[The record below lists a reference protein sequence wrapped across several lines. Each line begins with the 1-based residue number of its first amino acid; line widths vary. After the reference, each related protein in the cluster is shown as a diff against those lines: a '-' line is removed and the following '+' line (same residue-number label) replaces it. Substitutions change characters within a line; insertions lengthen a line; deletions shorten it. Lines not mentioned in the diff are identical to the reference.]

1 MATNTFSGSTAST
14 STTLTSNGTTGP
26 YQLDFEY
33 SSVVDVEVFV
43 GGVLKTRT
51 TDYTFTSNT
60 QITFTTGNA
69 PANGAIILIQRN
81 TLMNTVAH
89 VFSDGSVLTATE
101 LNNINKQVVHGLQEL
116 IDDYI
121 KRDGSQTIKANL
133 VFEGSTENDNETT
146 LAITNPTQDNTITLP
161 DRTGTVITSGDTGT
175 VSNTILAGNSV
186 DSSKIVDGSIVNA
199 DINASAAISGSKL
212 QAASTSNAGSMS
224 SSDKTK
230 LDNIETAATADQ
242 TADEIRTAVEAAS
255 DSNVFTDAD
264 HTKLNS
270 AATLTDAQ
278 TLTNK
283 TLTSPVINDASGTAI
298 VTSGTSTSDN
308 KFYSA
313 KRAGEIFYGKD
324 TLEEIQSGETWS
336 AADTKIATTAAI
348 DARIID
354 FVDDV
359 GGFNAIANETSFP
372 ATNPQGSAGQAA
384 ILSIASV
391 STTLTPGSN
400 TITIANGAG
409 TGNTVTIN
417 NVTPSSVPQG
427 FGLIV
432 ESTSTLHT
440 YNFHRLVPKATEV
453 STVAAISGNVTTV
466 AGISSNVTTVA
477 NNDSNVTAVA
487 GKATE
492 IGRLG
497 TTDAVADMALLGTTD
512 AVADMNT
519 LGTSS
524 NVTNMNTLAGIS
536 SNITT
541 VAGVSSNVTTV
552 AGNNSNVTTVAGAI
566 TNVNSVAGSIASVN
580 TAANNL
586 TSINNFGDKY
596 QVASSNPST
605 DGGGNSLAEGD
616 LYFNTT
622 ANELKIYNGGAWQGG
637 VTASGNF
644 AATTG
649 NTFTGDNVYA
659 DNAKAIFGTGSDLK
673 IHHSSN
679 QSTIEEINGSL
690 NITSNG
696 ALSFNPSGSNVVT
709 LVGNATKGSGQIK
722 LNCEQNSHGIILKGP
737 PHSAAASYTLTLPNN
752 IVNGNFLTTDAN
764 GNTSWAA
771 IDLTALNGSNLTSG
785 TIPDARFPA
794 TLPAI
799 SGANLTNLDAA
810 DLSSGTIPAA
820 RFATDTIATDSL
832 AAGALPTDVT
842 VASANIVDGTIVNDD
857 INASA
862 AIAGTKVTPSFGSQD
877 LSTSGSAA
885 TGALTVTG
893 NVTVTGT
900 VDGVDIAGL
909 NTTVSNLSLSG
920 STLANGTT
928 ATTQSAGDASTKVA
942 TTAYTDTAIT
952 NLIDSSPSALNTLN
966 ELAAALGDD
975 ANFSTTVTNSIATK
989 LANIVEDSSPQLGGA
1004 LDTNGNNINIGDSGS
1019 ASDDRLVIGAGSDL
1033 QIFHQP
1039 NNSFIDSS
1047 NGTLNIRA
1055 FGSSAND
1062 GIVLTGNNDILIKV
1076 NGGDDSAK
1084 FIGTGAVEL
1093 YHNNSKKFET
1103 TSTGVS
1109 IDGNISA
1116 GDNDHLY
1123 LGDSQD
1129 INIYHDGT
1137 DNYFYLGTG
1146 TTYFRNASNA
1156 FLASFVSGGPIYLY
1170 HNGNKKFETSATGVS
1185 VTGALVASGNISGG
1199 ETLTVSGNAP
1209 NITFTDTDHNPDY
1222 KIYTDSGNL
1231 YIYDS
1236 TNNSNRFIVN
1246 SDGHIDVAGNL
1257 DVGSG
1262 LDVTGA
1268 IVASGNVTAYS
1279 DARLKTDISTINDAL
1294 GIVGKLRGVSY
1305 KWIKDGKPSIGVIA
1319 QEVEEVIP
1327 EVVLTNVNTD
1337 PATGEE
1343 TEVKSVDYGK
1353 IVGVLINAINELKA
1367 EVDELKGGK

>member
-26 YQLDFEY
+26 YQLDFQY
-33 SSVVDVEVFV
+33 SSVLDVEVFV

-566 TNVNSVAGSIASVN
+566 TNVNSVAGSISSVN
-580 TAANNL
+580 TAASNL

-649 NTFTGDNVYA
+649 NTFTGDNAYA

-862 AIAGTKVTPSFGSQD
+862 AIAGTKVTPSFGSQN

-900 VDGVDIAGL
+900 VDGVDIATRNTLFGGL
-909 NTTVSNLSLSG
+909 TSSSG
-920 STLANGTT
+920 VLTNGVT

-989 LANIVEDSSPQLGGA
+989 LANIVEDTTPQLGGD
-1004 LDTNGNNINIGDSGS
+1004 LDVNSNDILLGDNGELKVGAGTDLRLYHYSNNNWINTINGNLNFARSGTTKFGMDGNGDLFHVDGVKAYYGDS
-1019 ASDDRLVIGAGSDL
+1019 ADL
-1033 QIFHQP
+1033 QIYHS
-1039 NNSFIDSS
+1039 NNHSYIKETGAGNLYIS
-1047 NGTLNIRA
+1047 
-1055 FGSSAND
+1055 GSSK
-1062 GIVLTGNNDILIKV
+1062 IQ
-1076 NGGDDSAK
+1076 
-1084 FIGTGAVEL
+1084 
-1093 YHNNSKKFET
+1093 
-1103 TSTGVS
+1103 
-1109 IDGNISA
+1109 IDGADDTTMAAFFEGGSVDLYYA
-1116 GDNDHLY
+1116 G
-1123 LGDSQD
+1123 S
-1129 INIYHDGT
+1129 
-1137 DNYFYLGTG
+1137 
-1146 TTYFRNASNA
+1146 
-1156 FLASFVSGGPIYLY
+1156 
-1170 HNGNKKFETSATGVS
+1170 KKFETSATGVS